1 MVQMTGYSNEAAK
14 EILERFHE
22 KGWNLY
28 RSDSIKKMSKE
39 GIISLGLANELMKDM
54 PYVLLPVAND
64 PRDPEKVMKR
74 LEDVAKKTN
83 REMPTIK
90 VGFERYPLTGIT
102 LRDNDV
108 KIHTPEGTFVSYE
121 TFIGSLE
128 SVIETF

>member
-1 MVQMTGYSNEAAK
+1 MIVPLEGLLKNVSSHYKLVLAAAQ
-14 EILERFHE
+14 R
-22 KGWNLY
+22 
-28 RSDSIKKMSKE
+28 
-39 GIISLGLANELMKDM
+39 ANELMKDM